1 VCFTTSAFFSWWLG
15 YPDRAV
21 AFADRAIELVTELD
35 HPFTM
40 AYALFHT
47 GSLHMWRGEMELAK
61 ERAQAMLDIAQDHG
75 FQIWESLGIM
85 LIGATQ
91 MVLGQP
97 EQGLAKIEAGFESYQ
112 GLKTPPV
119 FYPQLIGMRA
129 VAFAQ
134 AAQPAEGLK
143 LVEGLLKG
151 VDEARHV
158 RELSPMVLLK
168 GDLLLVISPENT
180 AEAAGLFRTILAGD
194 VHFGGKIL
202 ALQAATRLCKMEMQ
216 DGTREEGCKAL
227 AEIYDSFTE
236 GFDTFDLQA
245 AKAVLDELQA

>member
-1 VCFTTSAFFSWWLG
+1 
-15 YPDRAV
+15 
-21 AFADRAIELVTELD
+21 
-35 HPFTM
+35 
-40 AYALFHT
+40 
-47 GSLHMWRGEMELAK
+47 
-61 ERAQAMLDIAQDHG
+61 
-75 FQIWESLGIM
+75 M

-91 MVLGQP
+91 MVLSQP

-134 AAQPAEGLK
+134 AGQPAEGLK
-143 LVEGLLKG
+143 LVEGLLKD
-151 VDEARHV
+151 VDEAMLL
-158 RELSPMVLLK
+158 RELSPMLLLK
-168 GDLLLVISPENT
+168 GDLLLAISLENT
-180 AEAAGLFRTILAGD
+180 TEAAGLFRTILAGN
-194 VHFGGKIL
+194 VHIGGKIL
-202 ALQAATRLCKMEMQ
+202 ALQAATRLCKMEMK

-245 AKAVLDELQA
+245 ARAVLDEVQA